1 VGTKCTC
8 NNLPGTWQSIE
19 QTWAIQNAEM
29 MKQLHREQMLD
40 EVIKLIKGH
49 QQTWFSQSLN
59 IGSSTFWAN
68 KAQTAQ
74 LLIKE
79 IRGLK

>member
-1 VGTKCTC
+1 
-8 NNLPGTWQSIE
+8 
-19 QTWAIQNAEM
+19 M